1 MANRAT
7 QQTERRE
14 EPESAEE
21 ALAPEL
27 AGLRQQRIAERAY
40 ARAESRGF
48 AGNQHLEDWLEA
60 EREIDAADI
69 AAIER

>member
-1 MANRAT
+1 MAIRAT

-14 EPESAEE
+14 EPAGAEE

-40 ARAESRGF
+40 ARAEGRGF
-48 AGNQHLEDWLEA
+48 SGNQDLEDWLEA

>member
-1 MANRAT
+1 MAKTAT
-7 QQTERRE
+7 QQTDQ
-14 EPESAEE
+14 EPASAEE

-40 ARAESRGF
+40 ARAEGRGF
-48 AGNQHLEDWLEA
+48 AGNQDLDDWLEA